1 MEEKRMTILV
11 VDDEAVQREMLQG
24 FLQKRGYKVLTAANG
39 EEALDLCARYPIN
52 LVLMDLCMPGMNG
65 DEVLERLR
73 ESNPL
78 LRVVL
83 ITAFGSV
90 ETAVK
95 VMKLGACD
103 FLEKPVDLTELSEL
117 IERHAQQLLVEQDLN
132 ELEEDLEDDALPLP
146 VAAHSEAMQ
155 HLLSLVRR
163 VARSP
168 WTVLIH
174 GETGTGKERIARLLH
189 QLSERRDGPFV
200 EVNCAALPE
209 NLFESEL
216 FGHEKGSFTGATSR
230 RSGRFEAAQGGTLFL
245 DEIGELPL
253 AMQAKLLRA
262 LQEKRICPV
271 GAERERDVDARVVVA
286 TNCDLPKMVQE
297 GRFREDLYYRLNVFE
312 MQIPPLRQRRED
324 IPQLIDHFLDQ
335 YSLRPTQIE
344 PAALDALIKYDY
356 PGNVRELEHMI
367 QRLATLVR
375 GSQIRRAD
383 LPSHLLCPPQPDSSG
398 GLLSERVEAV
408 ERQMLLETLRQYQG
422 VQTRAAEALGIS
434 ERVLR
439 YKMAK
444 YNLTKDAIK

>member
-1 MEEKRMTILV
+1 MTILV
-11 VDDEAVQREMLQG
+11 VDDEDVQREMMQG
-24 FLQKRGYKVLTAANG
+24 FLVKRGYQVMTAANG
-39 EEALDLCARYPIN
+39 EQALDLCSRYPID
-52 LVLMDLCMPGMNG
+52 LVLMDLCMPGLHG
-65 DEVLERLR
+65 DDVLEKLR

-78 LRVVL
+78 LRVIL

-95 VMKLGACD
+95 VMKLGAVD
-103 FLEKPVDLTELSEL
+103 FLEKPVDLTSLAERIERCEQEQL
-117 IERHAQQLLVEQDLN
+117 IEQDVNDMAQDLQ
-132 ELEEDLEDDALPLP
+132 EEELP
-146 VAAHSEAMQ
+146 VPVVANSDTMQ

-174 GETGTGKERIARLLH
+174 GETGTGKERIARLVH
-189 QLSERRDGPFV
+189 QLSERRTGPFV

-216 FGHEKGSFTGATSR
+216 FGHEKGAFTGATSR
-230 RSGRFEAAQGGTLFL
+230 RSGRFEAAQNGTLFL

-253 AMQAKLLRA
+253 ALQAKLLRA

-271 GAERERDVDARVVVA
+271 GAEREREVDVRVVAA

-324 IPQLIDHFLDQ
+324 IPLLVDNFLEH
-335 YSLRPTQIE
+335 YALRPVRIE
-344 PAALDALIKYDY
+344 SAAMDALMKYDY
-356 PGNVRELEHMI
+356 PGNVRELEHLI
-367 QRLATLVR
+367 QRLATLSR
-375 GSQIRRAD
+375 GPVIRRVD
-383 LPSHLLCPPQPDSSG
+383 LPPSLLQPTTTENCSG
-398 GLLSERVEAV
+398 KLTERVEAV
-408 ERQMLLETLRQYQG
+408 ERQMLLETLRQYDG
-422 VQTRAAEALGIS
+422 VQTHAAEALGIS

-439 YKMAK
+439 YKMGK
-444 YNLTKDAIK
+444 YNLNKDDLK

>member
-1 MEEKRMTILV
+1 MTILV
-11 VDDEAVQREMLQG
+11 VDDEAMQREMLHG
-24 FLQKRGYKVLTAANG
+24 FLHKRGYTVLTAADG
-39 EEALDLCARYPIN
+39 EQALQCCSQYPID
-52 LVLMDLCMPGMNG
+52 LVLMDQCMPGLNG
-65 DEVLERLR
+65 DEVLAQLKMA
-73 ESNPL
+73 NPQL
-78 LRVVL
+78 QVML

-103 FLEKPVDLTELSEL
+103 FLEKPVDLTALAEKIDQLEQQRL
-117 IERHAQQLLVEQDLN
+117 IELDVDEIEQNLSD
-132 ELEEDLEDDALPLP
+132 EELPLP
-146 VAAHSEAMQ
+146 VVAKSESMQ
-155 HLLSLVRR
+155 QLLSLVRR
-163 VARSP
+163 VAGSP

-189 QLSERRDGPFV
+189 QLSDRCNAPFV

-216 FGHEKGSFTGATSR
+216 FGHEKGAFTGATTR
-230 RSGRFEAAQGGTLFL
+230 RSGRFEAADGGTLFL

-253 AMQAKLLRA
+253 SLQAKLLRA

-271 GAERERDVDARVVVA
+271 GGERETAVDVRVVVA
-286 TNCDLPKMVQE
+286 SNCDLPQMVKE

-312 MQIPPLRQRRED
+312 MQLPPLRQRRED
-324 IPQLIDHFLDQ
+324 IPLLAEHFLQQ
-335 YSLRPTQIE
+335 YAPTTLQITSS
-344 PAALDALIKYDY
+344 ALDALITYDY
-356 PGNVRELEHMI
+356 PGNVRELEHLI

-375 GSQIRRAD
+375 GQQIRRSD
-383 LPSHLLCPPQPDSSG
+383 LPAVVLQSGPAEGSSG
-398 GLLSERVEAV
+398 RLAERLEGV
-408 ERQMLLETLRQYQG
+408 ERQMLVEMLQQHAG

-444 YNLTKDAIK
+444 YGLTKEAIKN